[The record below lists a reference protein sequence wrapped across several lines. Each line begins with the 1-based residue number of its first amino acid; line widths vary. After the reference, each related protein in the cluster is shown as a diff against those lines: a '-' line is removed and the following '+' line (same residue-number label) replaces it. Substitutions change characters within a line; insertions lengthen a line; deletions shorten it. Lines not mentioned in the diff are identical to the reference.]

1 MQQTRRNFIKAAAAV
16 AAVSPL
22 IIPKSAFGA
31 NERLGVAV
39 VAAGSRGGN
48 LAHFFSND
56 PRTQVHYITDPY
68 FNLAV
73 NLSQKIK
80 KQFGNSPKPLTDF
93 RSALED
99 KNVDIVACAAANHWH
114 ALTAIWSM
122 QAGKHCY
129 IEKPLTYNLFECKA
143 IVAAAKKSGVVFQT
157 GTQCRST
164 ININGLVKFIRQG
177 GIGKVNFVRVLC
189 YKRRKTI
196 GPLGNY
202 PLPKSVDYDFW
213 CGPAPRGPLTRNHFL
228 YDWHWQRI
236 FGNGDMGNQGSHQ
249 LDVARWILDV
259 NRFPKSVI
267 TYGGRLGYDA
277 ETKNPD
283 YVDAGD
289 TANVSTAIYDFGD
302 KSLVF
307 EVRGL
312 QTPLYNL
319 PVGLKQGTQV
329 GVIAYGSDG
338 YAIQGWNKTGQT
350 FALSYAFDA
359 KGQLI
364 KEFRSEKP
372 NGEILTQFEL
382 GIRHIENFI
391 GAVAANDPKKVNA
404 DARCGALSVALSH
417 LGNTS
422 YYLGEKNKVSKE
434 ELKNALKNVKS
445 LDDNEATLE
454 RMLTHLES
462 NGVNLDKTPLSL
474 GPQLEIDVENEIFV
488 NNDQA
493 NAMMKREYRK
503 PYIVPENI

>member
-1 MQQTRRNFIKAAAAV
+1 MKQSRRDFIKTVASV

-22 IIPKSAFGA
+22 IIPQSAFGA
-31 NERLGVAV
+31 NDRLGVAV

-48 LAHFFSND
+48 LAHFFSAD
-56 PRTQVHYITDPY
+56 SRSQVHYISDPY
-68 FNLAV
+68 FDLAF
-73 NLSQKIK
+73 NLSNKIE
-80 KQFGNSPKPLTDF
+80 KQFGNRPKPLIDF

-114 ALTAIWSM
+114 ALTAIWAM

-129 IEKPLTYNLFECKA
+129 IEKPLTYNLYECRA

-164 ININGLVKFIRQG
+164 ININQLVKFIRSG
-177 GIGKVNFVRVLC
+177 GIGEVKFVRVLC

-213 CGPAPRGPLTRNHFL
+213 CGPAPLGPLTRKHFL

-277 ETKNPD
+277 ETKNPN

-289 TANVSTAIYDFGD
+289 TANISTAIYDFGD
-302 KSLVF
+302 KSMVF

-312 QTPLYNL
+312 ETPLYNL

-329 GVIAYGSDG
+329 GVIVYGSNG

-364 KEFRSEKP
+364 KEFKSVKP
-372 NGEILTQFEL
+372 DGNILSQFEL
-382 GIRHIENFI
+382 GIRHIENFLS
-391 GAVAANDPKKVNA
+391 AVKANDPRKVAA
-404 DARCGALSVALSH
+404 DARCGALSVALGH

-422 YYLGEKNKVSKE
+422 YFLGEKNKVSKE
-434 ELKNALKNVKS
+434 ELKRALQNVKS
-445 LDDNEATLE
+445 LDDNEATLD
-454 RMLTHLES
+454 RMISHLEA
-462 NGVNLDKTPLSL
+462 NGVDLNKTPLSL
-474 GPQLEIDVENEIFV
+474 GPQLNIDVEKEIFID
-488 NNDQA
+488 NDQA
-493 NAMMKREYRK
+493 NALMKREYRK
-503 PYIVPENI
+503 PYVVPENI